1 MAGIPLAQPLGRSM
15 DTPQDVNGMVEAAYE
30 AHRPQLIRYLTGLT
44 RDPSTAEDLV
54 QDAFVRLTIETAAGR
69 APDDVGAWLHRVAHN
84 LAMSRGRRLSVADRR
99 RAELA
104 VPDQP
109 KSPESLALKS
119 EQDREVQDAVSD
131 LQAVH
136 RYALMMAAMGY
147 GGIDIARSI
156 GRTEAA
162 TRTMLCRARAKVR
175 TRLNA
180 AQLIAP

>member
-1 MAGIPLAQPLGRSM
+1 M
-15 DTPQDVNGMVEAAYE
+15 DTPTNVNGIVEAAYE
-30 AHRPQLIRYLTGLT
+30 AHRAQLIRYTTGLT
-44 RDPSTAEDLV
+44 RDVSTAEDLV

-84 LAMSRGRRLSVADRR
+84 LAMSRGRHLTVADRR
-99 RAELA
+99 QSDLA
-104 VPDQP
+104 HPDQP
-109 KSPESLALKS
+109 ESPEHHALVA
-119 EQDREVQDAVSD
+119 ERDREVQEAVSD

-136 RYALMMAAMGY
+136 RYALLMAAMGY

-162 TRTMLCRARAKVR
+162 TRTLLCRARAKVR

-180 AQLIAP
+180 SQVAVS

>member
-1 MAGIPLAQPLGRSM
+1 
-15 DTPQDVNGMVEAAYE
+15 
-30 AHRPQLIRYLTGLT
+30 
-44 RDPSTAEDLV
+44 
-54 QDAFVRLTIETAAGR
+54 
-69 APDDVGAWLHRVAHN
+69 
-84 LAMSRGRRLSVADRR
+84 MSRGRRLSVADRR

-109 KSPESLALKS
+109 KSPEYLALKS

>member
-1 MAGIPLAQPLGRSM
+1 M
-15 DTPQDVNGMVEAAYE
+15 
-30 AHRPQLIRYLTGLT
+30 
-44 RDPSTAEDLV
+44 
-54 QDAFVRLTIETAAGR
+54 ETAAGR
-69 APDDVGAWLHRVAHN
+69 TPDDMGAWLHRVAHN

-109 KSPESLALKS
+109 HSPEHLALAS
-119 EQDREVQDAVSD
+119 ERDHEVKEAVSD

-175 TRLNA
+175 TRLEA
-180 AQLIAP
+180 LQPIAP

>member
-1 MAGIPLAQPLGRSM
+1 MRMGRTM
-15 DTPQDVNGMVEAAYE
+15 DTPQDVNGIVAAAYE
-30 AHRPQLIRYLTGLT
+30 AHRARLTRYLTGLT
-44 RDPSTAEDLV
+44 REASTAEDLV

-84 LAMSRGRRLSVADRR
+84 LAMSRGRRIAVADRR
-99 RAELA
+99 QSDLA
-104 VPDQP
+104 RPDQP
-109 KSPESLALKS
+109 ESPEHVALVA
-119 EQDREVQDAVSD
+119 ERDREVHDAISD

-136 RYALMMAAMGY
+136 RYALLMASMGY

-162 TRTMLCRARAKVR
+162 TRTMLCRARARVR

-180 AQLIAP
+180 SQMAAP

>member
-1 MAGIPLAQPLGRSM
+1 M
-15 DTPQDVNGMVEAAYE
+15 DTPANVNGIVEAAYE
-30 AHRPQLIRYLTGLT
+30 AHRAQLIRYMSGVT
-44 RDPSTAEDLV
+44 RDVSTAEDLV

-84 LAMSRGRRLSVADRR
+84 LAMSRGRHLSVADRR
-99 RAELA
+99 QSDLA
-104 VPDQP
+104 RPDQP
-109 KSPESLALKS
+109 ESPEHHALVA
-119 EQDREVQDAVSD
+119 ERDREVQDAVSD

-136 RYALMMAAMGY
+136 RYALLMAAMGY

-175 TRLNA
+175 TRLTA
-180 AQLIAP
+180 SQVVAP